1 MSLDSLPHADVGE
14 QGIEWGK
21 RKKRQRKGASARS
34 INMITI

>member
-21 RKKRQRKGASARS
+21 RKKRAKKRS
-34 INMITI
+34 ISKEHK